1 MGDKT
6 NTMNLIEKTSE
17 TKFSCHNLA
26 RYYAKALSATEALDL
41 GWDNLAKRRL
51 NS

>member
-26 RYYAKALSATEALDL
+26 QYAKGLSATKALDL
-41 GWDNLAKRRL
+41 GRDNLTKRRL